1 VPTIRGFSFVTPGA
15 VDLLAERAGFVV
27 ERRSEVD
34 ASNFYYARDYVA
46 LLAKGR

>member
-1 VPTIRGFSFVTPGA
+1 MPTIRGFSFVTPGT

-46 LLAKGR
+46 LLAKRR